1 MIRPLLAAALIL
13 TAALP
18 AQASEKKKEEGE
30 GAVSRDVDLVPV
42 AAPIVV
48 GGVVRNYVFVTVR
61 VTVAATG
68 DPNKV
73 RQAEPL
79 LRDAIVRA
87 VNGESMTRPDN
98 YNLVDSKRLI
108 ATLSAKFPAILGK
121 GQIRSITIPK
131 QQPKNVLQMPK
142 RPA

>member
-1 MIRPLLAAALIL
+1 MIRALLAAALIL

-18 AQASEKKKEEGE
+18 AQASEKKKEGE
-30 GAVSRDVDLVPV
+30 GVVSRDVDLVPV

-48 GGVVRNYVFVTVR
+48 NGVVRNYVFVTVR
-61 VTVAATG
+61 VTVTAAG
-68 DPNKV
+68 DPDKV

-79 LRDAIVRA
+79 LRNAIVGV
-87 VNGESMTRPDN
+87 VNGTSMGRQDN
-98 YNLVDSKRLI
+98 YNLVDARRLI
-108 ATLSAKFPAILGK
+108 AALSVQFPAILGK
-121 GQIRSITIPK
+121 GQVRSITIPK